1 MAKQRGKH
9 EGTIFK
15 RKNGT
20 WRAQISID
28 GRRLSFTG
36 QSQAECQDWVRQ
48 TQQRRKTGL
57 TYQGSKLIYSEYLT
71 NWLSTIQ
78 ATVRPKTWRQYN
90 QIVRDYILPEL
101 GGIKISELRPDQI
114 QRVYD
119 RLIKAGKGRRTVQL
133 VHAVIHRSLTQ
144 AVKLGLVG
152 RNPDDATTPP
162 KPKNKEIK
170 ILDQGQ
176 VHQLLIAAQTRS
188 IRYLAFYHV
197 AVATG
202 MRQSELLG
210 LKWDDLDLKEKSLQV
225 KRQLNLVPG
234 GGFEFAP
241 PKTKAGY
248 RTIKLGSE
256 TANILTHHY
265 KTQLDE
271 SAIAGNKWQDHGLLF
286 PSTVGTPINPRNV
299 LRTFRNLLD
308 DAGLPKIRFHD
319 LRHTAASLMLN
330 NGVDVLIVSK
340 RLGHSKPS
348 ITLDVYGHL
357 IPSSQEKAADLIDTL
372 ITPISIDGFTP
383 VAPELH
389 QAEIS
394 AQTDT
399 PISG

>member
-1 MAKQRGKH
+1 MAKQRGKQ

-15 RKNGT
+15 RNNGT

-28 GRRLSFTG
+28 GKRLSFSG
-36 QSQAECQDWVRQ
+36 QSQAECREWVRQ
-48 TQQRRKTGL
+48 TQQRLKTGL
-57 TYQGSKLIYSEYLT
+57 TFEGSKLSYGEYLT
-71 NWLSTIQ
+71 NWLSTTQ
-78 ATVRPKTWRQYN
+78 VAVRPKTWRQYK
-90 QIVRDYILPEL
+90 QIVRDYISPEL
-101 GGIKISELRPDQI
+101 GGIKISVLRPDQI

-119 RLIKAGKGRRTVQL
+119 RLIKVGKGRRTVQL

-144 AVKLGLVG
+144 AVKLGLMG
-152 RNPDDATTPP
+152 RNPDNATTPP
-162 KPKNKEIK
+162 KPINKEIK

-176 VHQLLIAAQTRS
+176 VHQLLIATQARGF
-188 IRYLAFYHV
+188 RRLAFYHV
-197 AVATG
+197 ALATG
-202 MRQSELLG
+202 MRQGELLG
-210 LKWDDLDLKEKSLQV
+210 LKWDDLDLTRKTLQV
-225 KRQLNLVPG
+225 KRQVERLPG
-234 GGFEFAP
+234 GGFEFVP

-256 TANILTHHY
+256 TVNILTHHY

-271 SAIAGNKWQDHGLLF
+271 SANAGNKWQDHGLIF
-286 PSTVGTPINPRNV
+286 PSSVGTPFSPSNV
-299 LRTFRNLLD
+299 LKTFGTLRD
-308 DAGLPKIRFHD
+308 EAGLPKIRFHD

-389 QAEIS
+389 QTEIS